1 LGIFINYLNPAGI
14 PLIREKL
21 ELKWAS
27 DSLFNEITRDSASTI
42 TDTNKL
48 NSIKPPDS
56 NQLTKVD
63 GKTIEKKIDEK
74 TIKKNERET
83 ENKNKTED
91 VVFTEPKAIKL
102 DQAYALFKKGITF
115 VDARDEG
122 DYLAGHIKNSINIP
136 FDDFDNHKQKLDHL
150 SKEKPLVIYCAGTEC
165 DLSILLG
172 NLLFEMGYKKIYVF
186 FGGWVDW
193 SKAKYPVENSSK

>member
-1 LGIFINYLNPAGI
+1 MGIFINYFNPAGI

-42 TDTNKL
+42 IDTIKL

-56 NQLTKVD
+56 NQLTRVD
-63 GKTIEKKIDEK
+63 GKTVEKKIDEK
-74 TIKKNERET
+74 TIEKNERET

-136 FDDFDNHKQKLDHL
+136 FDDFDNHKQKLDQL

-193 SKAKYPVENSSK
+193 SKAKYQVENFSE

>member
-42 TDTNKL
+42 TDTIKL

-56 NQLTKVD
+56 NQLTRVD
-63 GKTIEKKIDEK
+63 GKTVEKKIDEK
-74 TIKKNERET
+74 TIEKNERET

-102 DQAYALFKKGITF
+102 DQAYVLFKKGITF
-115 VDARDEG
+115 VDARDES

-136 FDDFDNHKQKLDHL
+136 FDDFDNHKQKLDQL
-150 SKEKPLVIYCAGTEC
+150 PKGKPYVLYCAGTEC

-172 NLLFEMGYKKIYVF
+172 NLLFEMGYKKVYVF

-193 SKAKYPVENSSK
+193 SKAKYPVENSSE